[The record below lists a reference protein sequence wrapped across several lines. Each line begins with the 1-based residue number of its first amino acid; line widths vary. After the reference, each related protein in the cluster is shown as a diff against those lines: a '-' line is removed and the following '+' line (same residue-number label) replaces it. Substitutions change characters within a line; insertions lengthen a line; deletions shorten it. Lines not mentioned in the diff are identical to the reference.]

1 MAYLLTNLEYFPMAI
16 AKDMEEVKLKETR
29 WQAFQLGKIG
39 HLVEISNSDFVS
51 LQTALKDIVYD
62 GTNTSL
68 IDRERIR
75 FSQNAEELQ
84 NSINLL
90 VQQVDD
96 VIPKYVNTSFETELN
111 NYKTNLQSIDT
122 SSISYPMDVSIEQY
136 LLNQNKSILGYL
148 QLV

>member
-1 MAYLLTNLEYFPMAI
+1 MAYLLTNLEYYPMAI

-122 SSISYPMDVSIEQY
+122 SSISYPMDVSIEKY
-136 LLNQNKSILGYL
+136 LLNQNKSILGCL